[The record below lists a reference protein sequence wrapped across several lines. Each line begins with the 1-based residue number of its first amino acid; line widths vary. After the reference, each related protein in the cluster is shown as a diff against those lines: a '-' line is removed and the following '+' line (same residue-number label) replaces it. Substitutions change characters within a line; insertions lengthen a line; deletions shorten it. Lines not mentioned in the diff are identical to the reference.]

1 MSAAIVF
8 VVRLLFGN
16 LFLLAFLYKRDAGAE
31 IFSRIKARIKRVRER
46 GLPRDRS
53 ECEPQRRDAEKDQAK
68 EVVWG
73 YMVK

>member
-1 MSAAIVF
+1 
-8 VVRLLFGN
+8 LFGFKPTFHTKDVGRSIGN
-16 LFLLAFLYKRDAGAE
+16 KNRKIFGAD